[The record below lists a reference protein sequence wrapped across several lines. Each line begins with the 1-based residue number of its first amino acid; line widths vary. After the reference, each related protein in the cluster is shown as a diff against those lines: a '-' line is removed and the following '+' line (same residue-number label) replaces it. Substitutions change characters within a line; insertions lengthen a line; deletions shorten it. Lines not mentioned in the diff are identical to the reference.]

1 MDFKVLVEKLDQ
13 DAKLPTRAYEGD
25 AGFDLYACEECEIP
39 SFEKMIIRTGL
50 RFAIPEGYAGFIWD
64 KSGLAAKHS
73 LKTMAGVLDSNY
85 RGELKVVLANLGK
98 EPYKV
103 EKGQKIAQLVIKKVE
118 APEIIE
124 AKIEDETE
132 RGEGG
137 FGSSG
142 LV

>member
-1 MDFKVLVEKLDQ
+1 MSLRIFIERIHKA
-13 DAKLPTRAYEGD
+13 AKLPTKAYQGD
-25 AGFDLYACEECEIP
+25 AGFDLYSCEECEILP
-39 SFEKMIIRTGL
+39 SEKMIIKTGL
-50 RFAIPEGYAGFIWD
+50 RFAIPPGYAGFIWD

-124 AKIEDETE
+124 TKIGDETQ

-142 LV
+142 L

>member
-1 MDFKVLVEKLDQ
+1 MLDKIAVERIDKN
-13 DAKLPTRAYEGD
+13 AKLPTKAYQGD
-25 AGFDLYACEECEIP
+25 AGFDLYACEECEITP
-39 SFEKMIIRTGL
+39 QGKQIIRTGL
-50 RFAIPEGYAGFIWD
+50 RFAIPEGYAGFVWD

-73 LKTMAGVLDSNY
+73 LTTLAGVLDSNY
-85 RGELKVVLANLGK
+85 RGELKVVLANLGTAS
-98 EPYKV
+98 YKV

-124 AKIEDETE
+124 TKIEDETQ

-142 LV
+142 I

>member
-1 MDFKVLVEKLDQ
+1 MVEKIFVERLDQ
-13 DAKLPTRAYEGD
+13 DAKIPTKAYQGD
-25 AGFDLYACEECEIP
+25 AGFDIYACEDCEIP
-39 SFEKMIIRTGL
+39 SSGKMIIKTGL

-118 APEIIE
+118 APEIVE
-124 AKIEDETE
+124 TKIEDETE
-132 RGEGG
+132 RGGGG

-142 LV
+142 LS